1 MPNLSLA
8 DFVEGVS
15 EILPVV
21 MREFFRQETNEFY
34 KLKITLPQFVIL
46 DILNRQGQSKM
57 SDMARLINVTTA
69 AMTGI
74 VDRLVRDGYA
84 KRVYDPRDRR
94 IVKVAL
100 TAKGARSVKEMIDQR
115 KKLTARIF
123 GVITQGEREE
133 YLRILTHIRDHI
145 MDKNH

>member
-1 MPNLSLA
+1 MSNLSLA